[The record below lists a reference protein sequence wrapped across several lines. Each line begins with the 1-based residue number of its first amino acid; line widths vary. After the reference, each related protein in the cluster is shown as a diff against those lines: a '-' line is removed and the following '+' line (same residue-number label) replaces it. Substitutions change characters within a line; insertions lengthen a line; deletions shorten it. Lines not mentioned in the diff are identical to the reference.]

1 MRTLDMWSL
10 VIRIKRNDAF
20 KGKRVH
26 NMILDILKKGGISG
40 ATMWTGVSGYG
51 KRGKSNFQV
60 EGISV
65 NMPLVIE
72 IIDELKKI
80 ENILPAIKEII
91 GDNGLVTVHKVGV
104 V

>member
-1 MRTLDMWSL
+1 MRPTKMWSL
-10 VIRIKRNDAF
+10 VIRIKKNDTI

-26 NMILDILKKGGISG
+26 ILILDILKKGSISG
-40 ATMWTGVSGYG
+40 ATMWTGVGGYG
-51 KRGKSNFQV
+51 KRGESTTHI

-72 IIDELKKI
+72 VIDELEKLEK
-80 ENILPAIKEII
+80 ILPDIKALVD
-91 GDNGLVTVHKVGV
+91 DNGLITLCEVGV

>member
-1 MRTLDMWSL
+1 MRTIDMWSL
-10 VIRIKRNDAF
+10 MIRIKRNDTF

-26 NMILDILKKGGISG
+26 NMILDVLKKGEISG
-40 ATMWTGVSGYG
+40 ATMWTGMSGYG

-80 ENILPAIKEII
+80 ETILPEIKEII
-91 GDNGLVTVHKVGV
+91 GDNGLVTVHKVGMV
-104 V
+104 